1 MNGRKTVKLVKF
13 HTSASENLELGAG
26 EWLGSRVQGHYIIDH
41 DRKMTTSSQWPA
53 VTSRD
58 GLQQEEIIGKLENW
72 RLTNCGDLSLGRT
85 RSGLQLDFTRILSP
99 GLAAAPHLAPNHTN
113 KVTPTLFLPL
123 LTFPDQSFYCHWYL
137 LGGAL
142 SRQRAPITSYHSVT
156 SSQSHH
162 HRSEYKWADRST
174 SSIKKQKGLEMYKRN
189 GKSAEWLPSVPTK
202 HAAAARS
209 TLPVSYLPCSWIL
222 NVKRTVWDSV
232 YLCSQ

>member
-1 MNGRKTVKLVKF
+1 MNGRKTVKLVNF
-13 HTSASENLELGAG
+13 HTSGAENLELGAG

-123 LTFPDQSFYCHWYL
+123 LTFPDQSFYSHWYL

-156 SSQSHH
+156 SSQYHH
-162 HRSEYKWADRST
+162 HRSEYKCDDRS
-174 SSIKKQKGLEMYKRN
+174 SNKNKKG
-189 GKSAEWLPSVPTK
+189 
-202 HAAAARS
+202 
-209 TLPVSYLPCSWIL
+209 
-222 NVKRTVWDSV
+222 
-232 YLCSQ
+232 